1 MNIYKD
7 FLSPNDFSQLAN
19 LLLGTHTPWYFND
32 KINAPDDGFF
42 QLTYLFVNN
51 SRINC
56 QERSMVVLQPILSK
70 LKYKKLIRIKANLLI
85 QTPKIQEHHFHIDQ
99 ESGRT
104 GIFYINDNN
113 GYTKFED
120 GSKVKSE
127 KNKYVEFDSKL
138 KHTGTTCTDAKR
150 RVVINFNYQ

>member
-1 MNIYKD
+1 
-7 FLSPNDFSQLAN
+7 
-19 LLLGTHTPWYFND
+19 
-32 KINAPDDGFF
+32 
-42 QLTYLFVNN
+42 
-51 SRINC
+51 
-56 QERSMVVLQPILSK
+56 MVILQPILSK

-138 KHTGTTCTDAKR
+138 KHTGTSCTDAKR